1 MELMK
6 KMNISMALAW
16 LITGMVFFCSCSGS
30 DYINAIPANS
40 SALIS
45 IDMQKMAES
54 NPQASK
60 TGVLKSLLHV
70 EDVTDCGIDVSEK
83 MYLFETVDGNLGL
96 CAKVSD
102 AADLEDW
109 LNQLSKEQK
118 LCENVTEKKG
128 FHFSVLKNSWLV
140 GFSDQALL
148 IMGPVVADAQA
159 ELQRMMIKYLKA
171 DEEHGIQSSP
181 MFERLDSISSPMA
194 LVAQA
199 QALPEKFVAPFTL
212 GAPKNADASQ
222 IVIAAE
228 MNLQKGMLRIKGET
242 FSFNPDINQALQSAV
257 ASYRPIQGKYLESM
271 PDDATAGIF
280 MNVDGKKFLP
290 MMQTNKGILQLFL
303 GINAAI
309 DMDNIIR
316 SVNGDMAIVLPSF
329 SDANLKMTMAAQLA
343 HYQWLADVDYWKE
356 SCPKGASIADWG
368 KNAYYY
374 TDGKTSFYFGVSDDK
389 QFFSGSD
396 ELLASYAIKRSNHP
410 VSADIRKEIKGQ
422 KLAMVINLNKTGNS
436 GDVMAA
442 VTSLLSPIFGNLN
455 SVVYTL
461 K

>member
-1 MELMK
+1 MK
-6 KMNISMALAW
+6 RLYKNLVFMGLA
-16 LITGMVFFCSCSGS
+16 ITFLLLSSCSGS
-30 DYINAIPANS
+30 DYLNAIPKKS
-40 SALIS
+40 TALIS
-45 IDMQKMAES
+45 VDMKQMTADKSDEDKAGML
-54 NPQASK
+54 K
-60 TGVLKSLLHV
+60 TLLHV
-70 EDVTDCGIDVSEK
+70 DDVDNCGIDVSEK
-83 MYLFETVDGNLGL
+83 LYLFETADGNLGL
-96 CAKVSD
+96 CAKVSSED
-102 AADLEDW
+102 GVSDW
-109 LNQLSKEQK
+109 LATLAKKHIATE
-118 LCENVTEKKG
+118 VTERKG

-140 GFSDQALL
+140 GYSDEALL
-148 IMGPVVADAQA
+148 VMGPVVADAQA
-159 ELQRMMIKYLKA
+159 QLQQQMVKYLKA
-171 DEEHGIQSSP
+171 DEEDGITASP
-181 MFERLDSISSPMA
+181 MFDRLSGISSPMA
-194 LVAQA
+194 MVAQA

-212 GAPKNADASQ
+212 GAPKNTDPSQ
-222 IVIAAE
+222 VVIAAE
-228 MNLQKGMLRIKGET
+228 MNVKEGILQIQGET

-290 MMQTNKGILQLFL
+290 MMQTNKGIQQLLL